1 MATAVDK
8 PSKFRVPGMPE
19 AINRLCSG
27 HPDASVVV
35 QRMASRNPLV
45 QMPPLGTQLVDEEA
59 LRLIKQWIAEDLTP
73 SASGAGQQKQPGG
86 GR

>member
-1 MATAVDK
+1 
-8 PSKFRVPGMPE
+8 MPE
-19 AINRLCSG
+19 AVNRLCSG

-59 LRLIKQWIAEDLTP
+59 LALIKRWIAEDLTP
-73 SASGAGQQKQPGG
+73 AEKTSHAGQ
-86 GR
+86 